1 MLQDAIA
8 YLRRSNGM
16 DYPRPLLVVG
26 AKGSGK
32 TSLVKLIAERLESD
46 REVLPGLPS
55 RLHYV
60 IR

>member
-1 MLQDAIA
+1 
-8 YLRRSNGM
+8 M